1 MYGDTSVI
9 RALARGMHERA
20 GDLRAE
26 ADELAGRVE
35 AVPWTG
41 LAADA
46 MRSTARHH
54 GARLRSCADAHDSA
68 ADALLRHAREVD
80 HLKEVIAAVEHR
92 VLHLIDAATSGLTGL
107 VTHVVPGAI
116 DHWLD
121 HFDPPPSGSRAW
133 LDVHVPRAA

>member
-9 RALARGMHERA
+9 RAQARAMHQRA

-26 ADELAGRVE
+26 ADDLAGRVE

-46 MRSTARHH
+46 MRRVAHDH
-54 GARLRSCADAHDSA
+54 AARLRSCADAHDSA

-80 HLKEVIAAVEHR
+80 HLKEVIAAIEHR
-92 VLHLIDAATSGLTGL
+92 VLHLIDAATSGLAGL
-107 VTHVVPGAI
+107 AGRVVPGAI

>member
-9 RALARGMHERA
+9 RAQARRMHERA

-26 ADELAGRVE
+26 ADDLAARVE

-46 MRSTARHH
+46 LRRTARDHA
-54 GARLRSCADAHDSA
+54 ARLRSCADAHDA
-68 ADALLRHAREVD
+68 AAEALLRHAREVD
-80 HLKEVIAAVEHR
+80 HLKEVIAAIEHR
-92 VLHLIDAATSGLTGL
+92 VLHLVEAATGGL
-107 VTHVVPGAI
+107 VGLIGHVVPGAI

-121 HFDPPPSGSRAW
+121 HFDPPPSGSRDW

>member
-1 MYGDTSVI
+1 MYGDTAVI

-20 GDLRAE
+20 GELRAE

-46 MRSTARHH
+46 MRSAARDH
-54 GARLRSCADAHDSA
+54 GARLRCCADAHDSA
-68 ADALLRHAREVD
+68 ADALLRHVREVD

-92 VLHLIDAATSGLTGL
+92 VLHLIDAATSGLAGL